1 MSRPRIFVVEDDA
14 IIRLDLE
21 ETLEQLGFEVAGSAL
36 SGLEALLE
44 IERTSPDLVL
54 MDIKLA
60 GRLDGIAT
68 AAALRKRNDLAL
80 VYVTSHSDPA
90 TLARAAETAPDGYVV
105 KPFAESDLCEAIAT
119 ALAKRRQRQPTES

>member
-1 MSRPRIFVVEDDA
+1 MTKPRIFVVEDDA
-14 IIRLDLE
+14 IIRQDIE
-21 ETLEQLGFEVAGSAL
+21 ETLEQLGFTVAGRAL

-44 IERTSPDLVL
+44 IERTTPDLVL

-68 AAALRKRNDLAL
+68 AAALRKRCDAAV

-90 TLARAAETAPDGYVV
+90 TVARAGETSPDGYVV
-105 KPFAESDLCEAIAT
+105 KPFTERELKEAIEA
-119 ALAKRRQRQPTES
+119 ALVRRAALS